1 MKLQRMLFIPE
12 MKWFGLFLISLS
24 IFCRMWLKSRRFG
37 RLAVALPAIVLTVA
51 FVWAVIASLRN
62 SRDPALLDQYLTLAR
77 QAVADSNI
85 ADARLLYRRAQ
96 QLAPGNQSIPAE
108 LATSLFG
115 LGERAEAYQ
124 LLSSI
129 APVQKSGHLPA
140 HRFLVQN
147 PPELPQG
154 PRDYFRAIHLS
165 HLVRNSAETRAER
178 VQLLQ
183 ILAQYRKF
191 DDVEKLIREALDR
204 YPEDRLFLAQLKFRN
219 GDQSG
224 ARRETEEVCQ
234 AFSVLIQQAP
244 ENVDSRIHLAQGYV
258 FLTKFADAIC
268 VISEG
273 MSRSLARES
282 HAPAKHQTSTD
293 APAAENDTNTVIES
307 EQSLHASVRECH
319 RKLAEVLCNIY
330 FAWMSTLPA
339 DDQAMQFRCLQRMLN
354 QNTVATSAAA
364 KGLASASESSIG
376 APAELHARLQDA
388 LVDPENSWMIAAI
401 EGNARIARGEWP
413 IAEEAYRTALKSVPD
428 EPTLANNLAWLLLR
442 KSRAITEE
450 AAEEVRQQ
458 TMVEALQW
466 SEIAVEQMPEI
477 VSFLETRGQIQ
488 AGLGNHALALKDLN
502 ECLERGKDSPEIR
515 RTIEAAT
522 QSLR

>member
-1 MKLQRMLFIPE
+1 ML
-12 MKWFGLFLISLS
+12 
-24 IFCRMWLKSRRFG
+24 
-37 RLAVALPAIVLTVA
+37 
-51 FVWAVIASLRN
+51 
-62 SRDPALLDQYLTLAR
+62 
-77 QAVADSNI
+77 
-85 ADARLLYRRAQ
+85 
-96 QLAPGNQSIPAE
+96 
-108 LATSLFG
+108 
-115 LGERAEAYQ
+115 
-124 LLSSI
+124 
-129 APVQKSGHLPA
+129 H
-140 HRFLVQN
+140 
-147 PPELPQG
+147 
-154 PRDYFRAIHLS
+154 
-165 HLVRNSAETRAER
+165 
-178 VQLLQ
+178 
-183 ILAQYRKF
+183 
-191 DDVEKLIREALDR
+191 
-204 YPEDRLFLAQLKFRN
+204 
-219 GDQSG
+219 
-224 ARRETEEVCQ
+224 
-234 AFSVLIQQAP
+234 
-244 ENVDSRIHLAQGYV
+244 
-258 FLTKFADAIC
+258 
-268 VISEG
+268 
-273 MSRSLARES
+273 
-282 HAPAKHQTSTD
+282 
-293 APAAENDTNTVIES
+293 
-307 EQSLHASVRECH
+307 
-319 RKLAEVLCNIY
+319 
-330 FAWMSTLPA
+330 
-339 DDQAMQFRCLQRMLN
+339 

-522 QSLR
+522 QTLR

>member
-1 MKLQRMLFIPE
+1 MSIQRLLFIPE
-12 MKWFGLFLISLS
+12 MKWFGRFLVGVA
-24 IFCRMWLKSRRFG
+24 IFSWAWLKSRRFA
-37 RLAVALPAIVLTVA
+37 RIAWAAPAMILTVA
-51 FVWAVIASLRN
+51 FVWSAGVSWLR
-62 SRDPALLDQYLTLAR
+62 SRDPALLDQYLILAR
-77 QAVADSNI
+77 QAVADGHV
-85 ADARLLYRRAQ
+85 ADARLLFRRAQ
-96 QLAPGNQSIPAE
+96 ILAPGDNGISAE
-108 LATSLFG
+108 LATSLFD
-115 LGERAEAYQ
+115 LGERSEAYQ

-129 APVQKSGHLPA
+129 APVQKSGYLPA

-147 PPELPQG
+147 PPELPPAQQ
-154 PRDYFRAIHLS
+154 DYFRAIHLS
-165 HLVRNSAETRAER
+165 HLVRNTAETRAER
-178 VQLLQ
+178 VQLLH

-191 DDVEKLIREALDR
+191 DDVERLIRDALDR

-224 ARRETEEVCQ
+224 ARRETEEACR
-234 AFSVLIQQAP
+234 AFSVLIEQDPGNA
-244 ENVDSRIHLAQGYV
+244 DRRIHLAQGYV

-273 MSRSLARES
+273 MSRSQARES
-282 HAPAKHQTSTD
+282 HAPATHQTSID
-293 APAAENDTNTVIES
+293 APTAENDTNTEIES
-307 EQSLHASVRECH
+307 EQSLHASVRERH

-339 DDQAMQFRCLQRMLN
+339 DDQTMQFRCLQRMLN

-364 KGLASASESSIG
+364 KGLASASEFSIG
-376 APAELHARLQDA
+376 APAEMLTRLQTA
-388 LVDPENSWMIAAI
+388 LADPENSWTIAAI
-401 EGNARIARGEWP
+401 EGNARVARGEWP

-522 QSLR
+522 QTLR